1 MRLGFAFTEVNQ
13 RVGSIE
19 GKIGELEG
27 KIDELDDFCQEPEEL
42 RESWLERNVAAEGEV
57 VVLRERVDQ
66 QERTIQRLEMQ
77 VERALNLIHD
87 LRTAVTPGELLFAFY
102 IMDIDFL

>member
-1 MRLGFAFTEVNQ
+1 M
-13 RVGSIE
+13 GSIE

-27 KIDELDDFCQEPEEL
+27 KIDELDDFCQEQEEL

-66 QERTIQRLEMQ
+66 QERTIQRLKRQ

-87 LRTAVTPGELLFAFY
+87 LRTAVMPGELLLRLR
-102 IMDIDFL
+102 IIKQIIDSRSFVFR

>member
-1 MRLGFAFTEVNQ
+1 M
-13 RVGSIE
+13 GSIE
-19 GKIGELEG
+19 GKIGGLEG
-27 KIDELDDFCQEPEEL
+27 KIDELDDFCQEQEEL

-66 QERTIQRLEMQ
+66 QERTIQRLKRQ

-87 LRTAVTPGELLFAFY
+87 LRTAVMPGELLLRLR
-102 IMDIDFL
+102 IIKQIIDSRSFVFR